1 MQLEQKRKVNEYR
14 VLKEM
19 EEEERRVEEMERLK
33 AEAEEK
39 RFMAAELTAR
49 YRDRVRQLDR

>member
-1 MQLEQKRKVNEYR
+1 VNEYR